1 MDNKTNKPTY
11 EELEAQLAAA
21 ISAERVWE
29 TAMMAACGED
39 GPASVAEKFA
49 QLEAQVKQIGAEAAQ
64 MKTIIDS
71 VTDLDNEPQFHEQ
84 GMGCGLEDR
93 GITDRYDAM
102 RHGWDQAME
111 RVYGEVIPCAEELSF
126 PATDAFLSR
135 LRNEHRAEGAHFAAN
150 RMLAA
155 WEAGFIEDTPESAAD
170 IARMIIA
177 STEFMADAPEGDFDR
192 TFADGV
198 LEDITNMLRE
208 GKAGEVQ
215 S

>member
-1 MDNKTNKPTY
+1 MKPTY

-21 ISAERVWE
+21 IESERVWE
-29 TAMMAACGED
+29 TTMMQVCGED
-39 GPASVAEKFA
+39 GTASVAEKFA
-49 QLEAQVKQIGAEAAQ
+49 QLESQVNQLGAESAQ
-64 MKTIIDS
+64 MKAVIDS

-93 GITDRYDAM
+93 GITDRYEAM
-102 RHGWDQAME
+102 SYGWDRAME

-135 LRNEHRAEGAHFAAN
+135 LRNEARAEGVEVFVA
-150 RMLAA
+150 
-155 WEAGFIEDTPESAAD
+155 ETSAGL
-170 IARMIIA
+170 
-177 STEFMADAPEGDFDR
+177 R
-192 TFADGV
+192 TAGGACGVIQEPYHEFADH
-198 LEDITNMLRE
+198 LEDRGERFARHLRE